1 MNIPVSVRSEIRMEG
16 ERSTHSKTKTSQ
28 RSQQTK
34 NVGCDKTV
42 PNDNGTGVR
51 TTPTGRLTSS
61 ASMCVCA
68 CVGVC
73 VCGGG
78 SGVDAGRLYATTG
91 LPSGMERRHYEERV
105 REVEKAS
112 FVPLVFCASGGQGK
126 AASAFLKRIAS
137 MLAEKRKEPF
147 SMVMAHLRC
156 RLGFALIRSAI
167 ASLRGHRSRRAPLD
181 QQLECPSALVNAECR
196 LG

>member
-61 ASMCVCA
+61 ANDQCVCVRMLVCH
-68 CVGVC
+68 CVYMWG
-73 VCGGG
+73 GGG
-78 SGVDAGRLYATTG
+78 S
-91 LPSGMERRHYEERV
+91 
-105 REVEKAS
+105 
-112 FVPLVFCASGGQGK
+112 
-126 AASAFLKRIAS
+126 
-137 MLAEKRKEPF
+137 
-147 SMVMAHLRC
+147 
-156 RLGFALIRSAI
+156 
-167 ASLRGHRSRRAPLD
+167 
-181 QQLECPSALVNAECR
+181 
-196 LG
+196 